1 MGRKTWTPKVEDT
14 EESQAF
20 REKRKWQ
27 IALRRYV
34 LEKNK
39 SSYYAPFFGL
49 DIQKFREWVES
60 QFDSDMNWENFSETW
75 QFDHIVPIAYFDFGD
90 EADMRLCWNF
100 INIRAEKS
108 TPNNNRREKVDALA
122 AKTYFHLLYQNTGY
136 RVCSLMVEKIDRI
149 EAAQM
154 AANPTNVEDLIRKNR
169 SYLDLATSFTSYEY
183 DRLNTGTSF
192 EEVMKELNFLKKFGS

>member
-1 MGRKTWTPKVEDT
+1 MGRKTWTPKTEET

-60 QFDSDMNWENFSETW
+60 QFDSDMNWENFSKTW
-75 QFDHIVPIAYFDFGD
+75 QFDHIVPIAYFDFAD

-108 TPNNNRREKVDALA
+108 TPNNGRREKVDVLG
-122 AKTYFHLLYQNTGY
+122 AKTYFHALYQSTGY
-136 RVCSLMVEKIDRI
+136 QVCSLMVEKLDRI
-149 EAAQM
+149 EASQL
-154 AANPTNVEDLIRKNR
+154 AASPTKVEDFIRKNR
-169 SYLDLATSFTSYEY
+169 PYLDLAASFTSYEY

-192 EEVMKELNFLKKFGS
+192 DEVVKELNFLKKFGS

>member
-154 AANPTNVEDLIRKNR
+154 AANPTNVEDFIWKNR
-169 SYLDLATSFTSYEY
+169 SYLDLATSFTSYVY
-183 DRLNTGTSF
+183 D
-192 EEVMKELNFLKKFGS
+192 